1 MPLRLAFRTRASLRS
16 VPNQIIASTVLFAT
30 ICWLAH
36 PVYGQLRS
44 EGVTLYVRVSD
55 RTTEAPIERAR
66 VELVSFPSAVA
77 GSGYTDSTGKVEFT
91 LYDPGSYV
99 VRASKSGFLDA
110 EVTIDINARDRIAD
124 ATVSMDAQ
132 SQASGSG
139 GKVSARM
146 LSLPSVATDNF
157 HKGMESLQ
165 EKKNPRQSV
174 EFFQKAIAAAPDY
187 YEAYFLEGT
196 AYVQLNSPKEAESAF
211 RKAIEL
217 KPDFIS
223 PYYPLALVLFGQRRY
238 DDEEQLLQQ
247 AMKQNADGWQWP
259 FELARCT
266 ALRGQWDKALDYG
279 HMASGKPNAPS
290 KVHLLMGDLY
300 SNSGHIPEAISE
312 FEQFVKA
319 DPQSPYMPKVEKA
332 LASLRAT
339 ARTPT
344 SADPR

>member
-1 MPLRLAFRTRASLRS
+1 VR
-16 VPNQIIASTVLFAT
+16 I
-30 ICWLAH
+30 
-36 PVYGQLRS
+36 S
-44 EGVTLYVRVSD
+44 ERKSETAIERVRVEII
-55 RTTEAPIERAR
+55 R
-66 VELVSFPSAVA
+66 FPSEVVNAA
-77 GSGYTDSTGKVEFT
+77 FTDGSGGIEFGP
-91 LYDPGSYV
+91 LDAGSYV
-99 VRASKSGFLDA
+99 LRASKSGFQDA
-110 EVTIDINARDRIAD
+110 ETTVDLNGRDRIAN
-124 ATVSMDAQ
+124 ASIEMEPQ
-132 SQASGSG
+132 GQASNSG
-139 GKVSARM
+139 GKVSART
-146 LSLPSVATDNF
+146 LSLPAAATDNF
-157 HKGMESLQ
+157 QKGMEALQ
-165 EKKNPRQSV
+165 ARRNPRQSL
-174 EFFQKAIAAAPDY
+174 EFLQKAIAAAPDY

-196 AYVQLNSPKEAESAF
+196 AYTQLNSAKEAESAF

-223 PYYPLALVLFGQRRY
+223 PYYPLALVMFGQKRY

-266 ALRGQWDKALDYG
+266 ALRGQWAKALDYG

-332 LASLRAT
+332 LTSLRAA
-339 ARTPT
+339 ARTPA
-344 SADPR
+344 SADSR